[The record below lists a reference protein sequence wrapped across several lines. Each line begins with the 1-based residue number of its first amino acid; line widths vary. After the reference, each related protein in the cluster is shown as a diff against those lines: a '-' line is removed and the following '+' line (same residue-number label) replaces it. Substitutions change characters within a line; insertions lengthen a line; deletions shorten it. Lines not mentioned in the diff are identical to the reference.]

1 MAKKIFKEK
10 QSFKNKFLTT
20 LLIVLGLLVIIRVIN
35 EFLNPSDQF
44 ASVMIAAFIAL
55 SVIGGWL
62 WYLYNLRLKVTVS
75 EEDISFKMKPW
86 QSEKRRISWNDVSCC
101 EIIQTPELAQWQGG
115 NITFNH
121 ERRYTV
127 SGRNGLH
134 LVTKDGTEYFVG
146 SSRLHELE
154 KAVKKVFDCGC
165 QKSNRDLA
173 V

>member
-20 LLIVLGLLVIIRVIN
+20 ALIVLGLLVVIRVIN
-35 EFLNPSDQF
+35 EFFNPGSQF
-44 ASVMIAAFIAL
+44 VTVMIAAFIAL
-55 SVIGGWL
+55 AVIGGWL
-62 WYLYNLRLKVTVS
+62 WYLYTLRLKVTVC
-75 EEDISFKMKPW
+75 EEKISFKMKPW
-86 QSEKRRISWNDVSCC
+86 QNQKQKIAWDDVSCC
-101 EIIQTPELAQWQGG
+101 EIIQTPELAQWQGA

-146 SSRLHELE
+146 SSRLDDLE
-154 KAVKKVFDCGC
+154 RAVKKVFDCGC
-165 QKSNRDLA
+165 
-173 V
+173 

>member
-10 QSFKNKFLTT
+10 QSFRNKFLTT
-20 LLIVLGLLVIIRVIN
+20 ILIVLGLLVIIRVIN
-35 EFLNPSDQF
+35 EFFNPSNEF
-44 ASVMIAAFIAL
+44 AMVMIAASIAL
-55 SVIGGWL
+55 VVIGGWL

-75 EEDISFKMKPW
+75 EESISFKMKPW
-86 QSEKRRISWNDVSCC
+86 QNEKQKISWDNVSCC

-134 LVTKDGTEYFVG
+134 LVTKDGKEYFVG
-146 SSRLHELE
+146 SSKLGELE
-154 KAVKKVFDCGC
+154 RAVKKVFDCGC
-165 QKSNRDLA
+165 
-173 V
+173 